1 MKPSNEEQ
9 LLLLSVSLQPSAT
22 NKEVIN
28 ELLPTITDWQTVA
41 ELLIKRG
48 VAPIVFSCWKNL
60 PNAQYIPVAIKN
72 VFENNYNITLI
83 RSLRL
88 TGIFHQIAKACKEQ
102 GVEIIPLK
110 GIYLSDVLYADAGLR
125 LMSDIDLLVKP
136 EQASVLLSLLKSL
149 GFSSSEEESEF
160 DAASLEVIHFP
171 PMVKEGV
178 AVEVHIKLH
187 SDITSYSMPPSSIWE
202 HAQKATVHGSEV
214 QVMDWYDTLI
224 FCCLHLY
231 RHFNDGFIKFTSY
244 SDIVNLIEK
253 RPADFSWA
261 VFKYRCTEYKC
272 TTEVFKHILLA
283 HRFMAVKLPQ
293 HLVNEYSEAF
303 KRQDVKLFFK
313 YLHGYKGFSTGLP
326 RHAGNLKYLNNPYKR
341 MRYIMSIIFPS
352 QQFMRSKF
360 KLDTNQSTT
369 FYYPYRWWLGVKGLG
384 KVIRLRR

>member
-9 LLLLSVSLQPSAT
+9 LLLLSVSLQPLAT

-28 ELLPTITDWQTVA
+28 ELLPTITDWQSLTNKM
-41 ELLIKRG
+41 LKSGI
-48 VAPIVFSCWKNL
+48 APLVYANWVGL
-60 PNAQYIPVAIKN
+60 PNASSIPATVKN
-72 VFENNYNITLI
+72 TIENNYNIVLI

-88 TGIFHQIAKACKEQ
+88 IGIFNQIATACTQ
-102 GVEIIPLK
+102 QNIDIIPLK
-110 GIYLSDVLYADAGLR
+110 GIYLSDTLYADAGKR

-136 EQASVLLSLLKSL
+136 EQAQAMLALLRSM
-149 GFSSSEEESEF
+149 GFSSPEEDSEF
-160 DAASLEVIHFP
+160 DAASLEVIHYP

-187 SDITSYSMPPSSIWE
+187 SDITSYAMSPLTIWE

-253 RPADFSWA
+253 RPENFSWG

-283 HRFMAVKLPQ
+283 YRFMDVQLPQ
-293 HLVNEYSEAF
+293 HLVNEYGEAL
-303 KRQDVKLFFK
+303 KGQDVKLFFK

-341 MRYIMSIIFPS
+341 MRYIMSIIFPP
-352 QQFMRSKF
+352 QHFIRSKF
-360 KLDTNQSTT
+360 KLDTHQNTT
-369 FYYPYRWWLGVKGLG
+369 LYYPYRWWLGVKGLG